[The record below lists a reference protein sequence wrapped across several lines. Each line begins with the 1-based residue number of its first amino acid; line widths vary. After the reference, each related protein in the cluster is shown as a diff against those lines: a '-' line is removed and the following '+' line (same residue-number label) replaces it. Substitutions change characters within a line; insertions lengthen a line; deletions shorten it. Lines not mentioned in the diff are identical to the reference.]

1 MMIWKYDDDDE
12 ADNGNNDDED
22 DYDNKNDEDD
32 DNVVGNYDEDYMK
45 IWLWWWNQ

>member
-1 MMIWKYDDDDE
+1 MMIYMKYDDDDE

-22 DYDNKNDEDD
+22 DYDNKNDGDD

-45 IWLWWWNQ
+45 I